1 MSPSAIRSEW
11 ARRPFLTHT
20 GVGSALLA
28 LGACS
33 AIKRE
38 CNMAY
43 RHCLLVAAFLLVGV
57 TPHALCA
64 QAKPDFSQYDYQVTD
79 DNAFGL
85 YIPKGWT
92 VGTQK
97 YPNGRMVVTTNPKDL
112 SYVSMLFLET
122 IDPKHDSVTF
132 AGATLKN
139 VTQQIPD
146 LKILE
151 ARSSADR
158 MRTVVKYQKS
168 GPQNVVIEGR
178 YSFNIKHPTAVVF
191 GYEAPAKHFKERV
204 PTLLTVISNITIL
217 DPQTYQRLASQRKA
231 DRSMTPP
238 MKHTSAPDGTCT
250 LLVPEGWNLTAGMGR
265 ALCAT
270 PDGDTGFIFSLF
282 DFVGKSQIPYFDNSK
297 MPGLHYNYMLP
308 ADALV
313 VASKHTGST
322 NHRILERYPNPSLT
336 TPKGT
341 AEIALV
347 SYTSKN
353 GVPCVGYF
361 DVVGGYP
368 SSTGQWGI
376 IVMGFWAP
384 QDQFSRFLP
393 SLIQIMESFQL
404 NQQWAAD
411 QVRQGRQR
419 VQELMKKTSSMM
431 SRYAEEMRQS
441 SLASH
446 QNRMKSGDFISYKF
460 STYMRGEQEWVTGLE
475 GGKLY
480 TTDHHG
486 LSSGGQML
494 IEGPGFNYYNYQ
506 GEKYGHIP
514 VDSSREVY
522 ERVKGVN

>member
-1 MSPSAIRSEW
+1 
-11 ARRPFLTHT
+11 
-20 GVGSALLA
+20 
-28 LGACS
+28 
-33 AIKRE
+33 
-38 CNMAY
+38 MAY
-43 RHCLLVAAFLLVGV
+43 RHCLLVAAFLLVGA

-122 IDPKHDSVTF
+122 VDPKHDSVTF

-139 VTQQIPD
+139 VTQQIPT
-146 LKILE
+146 LQILE

-158 MRTVVKYQKS
+158 MRTVVTYQKS
-168 GPQNVVIEGR
+168 GPQDVVIEGR

-204 PTLLTVISNITIL
+204 PTLLTVIANITMQ
-217 DPQTYQRLASQRKA
+217 DPQTYEKLAAQKKGSTGELP
-231 DRSMTPP
+231 MTE
-238 MKHTSAPDGTCT
+238 TAAPDRTCW
-250 LLVPEGWNLTAGMGR
+250 LSVPHGWTFTAGKGQ
-265 ALCAT
+265 ALST
-270 PDGDTGFIFSLF
+270 SPDGDIGYLYAIIS
-282 DFVGKSQIPYFDNSK
+282 FVGQSRIPHFDSRNI
-297 MPGLHYNYMLP
+297 PGALRRNYMLP
-308 ADALV
+308 TDALIG
-313 VASKHTGST
+313 ASQHTGAR
-322 NHRILERYPNPSLT
+322 NHQVIERHSN
-336 TPKGT
+336 TPWARQASGYLKRGT
-341 AEIALV
+341 DAEIAMI
-347 SYTSKN
+347 SHTSKT
-353 GVPCVGYF
+353 GVAVTGYY
-361 DVVGGYP
+361 DVLGLHP
-368 SSTGQWGI
+368 DNAGQWAI
-376 IVMGFWAP
+376 IPMGFWAP
-384 QDQFSRFLP
+384 TSQFARYLP
-393 SLIQIMESFQL
+393 SLLKIAESYRM
-404 NQQWAAD
+404 NEQWVTAY
-411 QVRQGRQR
+411 VRQGQER
-419 VQELMKKTSSMM
+419 VREMMKKTSSMM
-431 SRYAEEMRQS
+431 SRYADEMRQS

-486 LSSGGQML
+486 LSSGGQRL